1 MSATPTPIEQKQSD
15 NSTDSGASSSKN
27 NWGSFGIAVV
37 RNFISDACY
46 RSSLVP
52 ISSSFSTLLCKD
64 ELASFFP
71 GPGSGA
77 YSPVPS
83 FGCRVAEEFTCPVKR

>member
-1 MSATPTPIEQKQSD
+1 MSETPTPIEQKQSD
-15 NSTDSGASSSKN
+15 NSTDSGASSEN

-37 RNFISDACY
+37 RNFIVT
-46 RSSLVP
+46 LV
-52 ISSSFSTLLCKD
+52 IGIIGANFIFFSTLSAK

-83 FGCRVAEEFTCPVKR
+83 PAQSGGEITQIIEPGK